1 MFKDQKAFDKHKE
14 RTYLYID
21 SDAFLL
27 YECFNSKF
35 NTLLSDLLSTTLS
48 GMIIKNQKTGKCL
61 SIEGIGDWRPIE
73 TINCD
78 GLTGHWDYDEGK
90 KLKV

>member
-1 MFKDQKAFDKHKE
+1 
-14 RTYLYID
+14 
-21 SDAFLL
+21 
-27 YECFNSKF
+27 
-35 NTLLSDLLSTTLS
+35 
-48 GMIIKNQKTGKCL
+48 MIIKNQKTGKCL